1 MSTTVGGLPGVDL
14 LDHDLF
20 ADHEP
25 WEVFERLQREA
36 PVYFHPEPGG
46 RGFWALTKY
55 EDVQA
60 VLRDPKTFS
69 SEVGGAAMIEDLPED
84 VLEVRRN
91 FLEFD
96 PPKHGRYRRLI
107 SKNFTPGAVGAYEEW
122 LRGLV
127 RERLDRRSPWASS
140 TSSTSSPPPS
150 RSGSS
155 RRSSGCPTRCCPARE
170 ARRPAARRHGPEYVG
185 EHAYAGELDE
195 HRYKPFGSPWADEL
209 CALGRAYYADR
220 RACPRDDVLTKIAVG
235 EVDGAR
241 SRPGELDNM
250 FALMIVAGNETT
262 RQALSLGTLALCEQ
276 PEQYDR
282 LRADRSLIPSAVDE
296 LLRHRAP
303 VWFFRRTTTR
313 DVTVRGVDIP
323 AGDKVVVWFAAANR
337 DPDKYPDPHRV
348 DVGRDAHDHLTFGAA
363 GRTTASGPPGQAR
376 AEGLPRGARGAGRP
390 RRARRGAR
398 PPALELHERPQAPAR
413 PGHARV
419 SPPGAAAR
427 LRPQRD
433 VDDDLAARPARASS
447 ASPRRSRPRASTG

>member
-25 WEVFERLQREA
+25 WEVFERLQVEA

-84 VLEVRRN
+84 VLDARRN

-127 RERLDRRSPWASS
+127 RERLDRALAM
-140 TSSTSSPPPS
+140 
-150 RSGSS
+150 G
-155 RRSSGCPTRCCPARE
+155 E
-170 ARRPAARRHGPEYVG
+170 FDLVHELAAPIPIRVLAEILGLPDEVLPQLVKLGDRLLVDTDPEYVG
-185 EHAYAGELDE
+185 EHAFSGELEE
-195 HRYKPFGSPWADEL
+195 HRFKPFGSPWAEEL

-235 EVDGAR
+235 EVDGR
-241 SRPGELDNM
+241 PLTPGELDNM

-348 DVGRDAHDHLTFGAA
+348 DVGRDAHDHLTFGR
-363 GRTTASGPPGQAR
+363 GGPHHCLGVHLAK
-376 AEGLPRGARGAGRP
+376 
-390 RRARRGAR
+390 
-398 PPALELHERPQAPAR
+398 LELKVYLEELVERV
-413 PGHARV
+413 ARV
-419 SPPGAAAR
+419 ELAGEPIRQRSNFTNGLKR
-427 LRPQRD
+427 LPVR
-433 VDDDLAARPARASS
+433 VTL
-447 ASPRRSRPRASTG
+447 G

>member
-127 RERLDRRSPWASS
+127 RERLDRALAM
-140 TSSTSSPPPS
+140 
-150 RSGSS
+150 G
-155 RRSSGCPTRCCPARE
+155 E
-170 ARRPAARRHGPEYVG
+170 FDLVHELAAPIPIRVLAEILGLPDEVLPQLVKLGDRLLVDTDPEYVG

-235 EVDGAR
+235 EVDGR
-241 SRPGELDNM
+241 PLTPGELDNM

-348 DVGRDAHDHLTFGAA
+348 DVGRDAHDHLTFGRGA
-363 GRTTASGPPGQAR
+363 RTTAS
-376 AEGLPRGARGAGRP
+376 
-390 RRARRGAR
+390 
-398 PPALELHERPQAPAR
+398 
-413 PGHARV
+413 
-419 SPPGAAAR
+419 
-427 LRPQRD
+427 
-433 VDDDLAARPARASS
+433 
-447 ASPRRSRPRASTG
+447 ASTWPSSS

>member
-127 RERLDRRSPWASS
+127 RERLDRALAM
-140 TSSTSSPPPS
+140 
-150 RSGSS
+150 G
-155 RRSSGCPTRCCPARE
+155 E
-170 ARRPAARRHGPEYVG
+170 FDLVHELAAPIPIRVLAEILGLPDKVLPQLVKLGDRLLVDTDPEYVG

-235 EVDGAR
+235 EVDGR
-241 SRPGELDNM
+241 PLTPGELDNM

-348 DVGRDAHDHLTFGAA
+348 DVGRDAHDHLTFGR
-363 GRTTASGPPGQAR
+363 GGPHHCLGVHLAK
-376 AEGLPRGARGAGRP
+376 
-390 RRARRGAR
+390 
-398 PPALELHERPQAPAR
+398 LELKVYLEELVERV
-413 PGHARV
+413 ARV
-419 SPPGAAAR
+419 ALAGEPVRQRSNFTNGLKR
-427 LRPQRD
+427 LPVR
-433 VDDDLAARPARASS
+433 VTL
-447 ASPRRSRPRASTG
+447 G